1 MVNFLRKTERYSEEE
16 LQLLK
21 AAIEVRNLKKGA
33 LLLEAGAV
41 CSEICFLEKGAIY
54 QYRIDTE
61 NEEQIIDLNA
71 PEDWIINHQ
80 SFTGR
85 KPSVYYIQAYED
97 SRIQVLS
104 IDAIHALI
112 AQSQTFLQ
120 MGSLLEK
127 AVSRVHF
134 FDQQYTPDE
143 KYQYV
148 VKHQPSLIQ
157 TFPQKMLASYL
168 KMSPET
174 LSRVRKRIS

>member
-1 MVNFLRKTERYSEEE
+1 MFRV
-16 LQLLK
+16 
-21 AAIEVRNLKKGA
+21 
-33 LLLEAGAV
+33 
-41 CSEICFLEKGAIY
+41 CFLEKGAIY

-61 NEEQIIDLNA
+61 NEEQIIDLNV

-85 KPSVYYIQAYED
+85 KPSSYYIQAYAD
-97 SRIQVLS
+97 SRIQILS
-104 IDAIHALI
+104 IDTIHVLI

-127 AVSRVHF
+127 AIARVHF